1 MGKKGKVAFVYPGS
15 STAYTGLGKDLFQL
29 FPQLYPHFENML
41 PDLDEYIWSDYLF
54 PKKINEADEDP
65 NIYNNAIAM
74 MSTGVFYSA
83 AFTHILLEV
92 FGIKPEIAFGYSMG
106 ECSSMWYALG
116 VWSSNEAREFQDS
129 PIFKNRFAGDLELLA
144 ETWGISSEEAKE
156 RWISLVLLAPREKVE
171 QLIQGE
177 DKVYLTFVNT
187 ENEVVIS
194 GDKIACLT
202 IAEELLDEKED

>member
-1 MGKKGKVAFVYPGS
+1 MIPIHNA
-15 STAYTGLGKDLFQL
+15 
-29 FPQLYPHFENML
+29 
-41 PDLDEYIWSDYLF
+41 
-54 PKKINEADEDP
+54 KIP
-65 NIYNNAIAM
+65 RNIPIPAINNAIAM

-194 GDKIACLT
+194 GDKI
-202 IAEELLDEKED
+202 IYILLNDLKSKSVSKLNGMNTFGFKYLS